1 MKPAFVDNRNGNT
14 LKAALAGHLEHRL
27 ANGQPPTEVCIASAY
42 FNPAGFAQVAAQL
55 ERVPKVRLLLGAE
68 PSPESGLVRRMPE
81 DPQEPEF
88 TRRRLR
94 EGINR
99 LDAALKAERD
109 FMAFSMSSS
118 ESLKSLVRFL
128 RSGKI
133 DVRRFEK
140 AFLHAKAYIFTGEE
154 AGFMAGSSNFTR
166 AGLTSNLELNLGL
179 YGHPVVQEAQKW
191 YEDLWQ
197 QAAPY
202 DLAAIYEEMFKLW
215 RPWDVYLRILWE
227 LYGKEVS
234 GAEVAEGRIPLT
246 NFQKHGVWR
255 AQTILEKFGGVIVA
269 DEVGLGKTFIGGD
282 LMRLYCERRQ
292 RVLLV
297 CPAALRDSTW
307 KRFISR
313 YQLFIECR
321 SYEELA
327 SDRQFAEIRETA
339 NQAKLSSALEEYA
352 LVVVDEAH
360 NYRNEDTK
368 ARAAVL
374 RKLLFGRRKDL
385 VLLTATPVNN
395 SLWDLF
401 TLIRYFLKQDSAL
414 ADRGVLSI
422 RERFEN
428 AMRIDP
434 TSLSPDLLYPVI
446 DATTVKRT
454 RAFVKK
460 HYEGEKIRGPDG
472 KLVPIVF
479 PQPRP
484 ITVRYDLE
492 AALPGFFDRIVDAL
506 DPDNGTDLIE
516 FARYRLAEYR
526 KDGDD
531 DEIRRGH
538 AVVGLLRSGLL
549 KRFESSAHAF
559 GKTIGKMAE
568 QHRLFLKALDAGKVI
583 NTEFLHEISGDD
595 EIVFEEELETSEHIE
610 PASVFRVKELKSAV
624 EADLRIMQRL
634 ASDAAKVQPSRDPK
648 LQALIVE
655 LKKIVR
661 QAEEEG
667 LDSEDRQQK
676 RKVLIFSFFADTVDW
691 IRIYLAVAVANHPE
705 LTPYKK
711 RVTFVVGSMGGHD
724 ESRETSVWGFAPTSS
739 EAPAGLD
746 QDKFDILVTTD
757 VLAEGVNLQQCR
769 HIINYDMPWNP
780 MRLVQRHGRIDRIG
794 SPYERVFLRTIFPH
808 DRLDDL
814 LDLEERI
821 LNKLAQA
828 AASIGV
834 GTPPIA
840 GARGSS
846 HVFADT
852 REEIE
857 KLAAENPELFERGGT
872 AAAAQTGEEYRQQ
885 LRKALERDRNR
896 ILSLPWKAGAGMR
909 KGKDRG
915 VLFCAKVGDRIY
927 LRFVRAGQDWQA
939 VRDPALVL
947 TELGTCLRM
956 IECTE
961 DTPSVIAP
969 ALHETVF
976 DFWDVARAHVFRSW
990 EEETDPASVQPK
1002 VRPLNR
1008 KAAEYLR
1015 ANVPQD
1021 FEADRVQR
1029 VLDILESPWPRR
1041 EELMLRDEFA
1051 REALAPGLRSQRI
1064 IDFVEKSGLEPFSA
1078 PEPLPPIGEEDIH
1091 LVGWIALDVEEDRPL
1106 SNSR

>member
-1 MKPAFVDNRNGNT
+1 MKPEFVDNRKGNT

-27 ANGQPPTEVCIASAY
+27 ANGKPPTEVCIASAY

-55 ERVPKVRLLLGAE
+55 ERVPKVRLMLGAE
-68 PSPESGLVRRMPE
+68 PSPESGMVKRKPT

-88 TRRRLR
+88 SRRRLR
-94 EGINR
+94 DGINR
-99 LDAALKAERD
+99 LDQALRAERD
-109 FMAFSMSSS
+109 FMAFSMASSDA
-118 ESLKSLVRFL
+118 LKALLRFL

-133 DVRRFEK
+133 EVRRFEK
-140 AFLHAKAYIFTGEE
+140 AFLHAKAYLFAGEE
-154 AGFMAGSSNFTR
+154 AGFIAGSSNFTR
-166 AGLTSNLELNLGL
+166 AGLTSNLELNLGR
-179 YGHPVVQEAQKW
+179 YEHPVVGEAQRW
-191 YEDLWQ
+191 FEDLWSD
-197 QAAPY
+197 AAPY

-227 LYGKEVS
+227 LYGEEVLE
-234 GAEVAEGRIPLT
+234 ARQAEGRIPLT

-255 AQTILEKFGGVIVA
+255 AQTILERFGGVIVA

-307 KRFISR
+307 RQFIDRF
-313 YQLFIECR
+313 QLFIECV

-327 SDRQFAEIRETA
+327 SDRQFGDVREAA
-339 NQAKLSSALEEYA
+339 NQFKLKQAIDAYS

-360 NYRNEDTK
+360 NYRNPDTQ

-374 RKLLFGRRKDL
+374 RRLLFGPRKDL

-401 TLIRYFLKQDSAL
+401 TLIHYFLRQDSAL

-422 RERFEN
+422 RARFED

-472 KLVPIVF
+472 RLVPIVF

-492 AALPGFFDRIVDAL
+492 ATLPGFFDHIVNAL

-526 KDGDD
+526 KGPQE
-531 DEIRRGH
+531 DEDVKRGH

-559 GKTIGKMAE
+559 AKTAGRMADDHE
-568 QHRLFLKALDAGKVI
+568 KFLKALAAGKVVD
-583 NTEFLHEISGDD
+583 TEFLREISGDD
-595 EIVFEEELETSEHIE
+595 ETLFDEELETSEHVE
-610 PASVFRVKELKSAV
+610 PASGFHVNKLKARVE
-624 EADLRIMQRL
+624 EDLRILKDL
-634 ASDAAKVQPSRDPK
+634 AAEARKVQAVRDPK
-648 LQALIVE
+648 LKALIEE
-655 LKKIVR
+655 LKKIAL

-667 LDSEDRQQK
+667 IGAEDRQQK
-676 RKVLIFSFFADTVDW
+676 RKVLIFSFFADTVRW
-691 IRIYLAVAVANHPE
+691 IHEYLALAVTKHPE
-705 LTPYKK
+705 LAVY
-711 RVTFVVGSMGGHD
+711 RNRYTFVAGSMGGD
-724 ESRETSVWGFAPTSS
+724 DQSRERAVWGFAPVSGG
-739 EAPAGLD
+739 APAGAEADLYD
-746 QDKFDILVTTD
+746 LLVTTD

-769 HIINYDMPWNP
+769 HVINYDMPWNP

-794 SPYERVFLRTIFPH
+794 SPYDRVFLRTIFPY
-808 DRLDDL
+808 DRLDAL
-814 LDLEERI
+814 LDLEARI

-840 GARGSS
+840 GSRGSG
-846 HVFADT
+846 HVFSDT

-857 KLAAENPELFERGGT
+857 KLAAENPEIFERGGT
-872 AAAAQTGEEYRQQ
+872 AAGAQTGEEYRQQ
-885 LRKALERDRNR
+885 LRKALERDRER
-896 ILSLPWKAGAGMR
+896 IVNLPWKAGAGMR
-909 KGKDRG
+909 KGKHRG
-915 VLFCAKVGDRIY
+915 VVFCAKVDERVY
-927 LRFVRAGQDWQA
+927 LRFVPAAPDWQPL
-939 VRDPALVL
+939 RDPSLVVG
-947 TELGTCLRM
+947 ELGTCLRM
-956 IECTE
+956 IECDE
-961 DTPSVIAP
+961 DTPSEIP
-969 ALHETVF
+969 SPLHETVF
-976 DFWDVARAHVFRSW
+976 DFWDVAREHVFRSW
-990 EEETDPASVQPK
+990 EKETDPAATQPR

-1008 KAAEYLR
+1008 KVAEFLR
-1015 ANVPQD
+1015 ANIPQD
-1021 FEADRVQR
+1021 MEGDRIER
-1029 VLDILESPWPRR
+1029 ALEILESPWPRR
-1041 EELMLRDEFA
+1041 EEVMLREKFEDASLAAAAKAQQIVEFA
-1051 REALAPGLRSQRI
+1051 
-1064 IDFVEKSGLEPFSA
+1064 EKSGLEPFIA
-1078 PEPLPPIGEEDIH
+1078 PEPLPPIAEEDIH
-1091 LVGWIALDVEEDRPL
+1091 LVGWISLDSEAE
-1106 SNSR
+1106 NSAK

>member
-1 MKPAFVDNRNGNT
+1 MNPEFVDNRNGNT

-27 ANGQPPTEVCIASAY
+27 AIGKPPEEVCIASAY
-42 FNPAGFAQVAAQL
+42 FNPAGFAQIAEQL
-55 ERVPKVRLLLGAE
+55 EKVSKVRLLLGAE
-68 PSPESGLVRRMPE
+68 PSPESGMVRRKPS

-88 TRRRLR
+88 SRRRLR
-94 EGINR
+94 EGIHR
-99 LDAALKAERD
+99 LESALKAERD
-109 FMAFSMSSS
+109 FMAFSTASSQA
-118 ESLKSLVRFL
+118 LKALVRFL
-128 RSGKI
+128 RSGRI
-133 DVRRFEK
+133 EVRRYEK
-140 AFLHAKAYIFTGEE
+140 AFLHAKAYIFSGEE
-154 AGFMAGSSNFTR
+154 AGFLAGSSNFTR
-166 AGLTSNLELNLGL
+166 AGLTSNLELNLGR
-179 YGHPVVQEAQKW
+179 YAEPVVAEAQRW
-191 YEDLWQ
+191 YEDLWKD
-197 QAAPY
+197 AAPY

-227 LYGKEVS
+227 LYGDEVT
-234 GAEVAEGRIPLT
+234 GAEQGEGRIPLT

-255 AQTILEKFGGVIVA
+255 AQSILEKFGGVIVA

-282 LMRLYCERRQ
+282 LMRLYLERRQ
-292 RVLLV
+292 RVLLI

-307 KRFISR
+307 ERFINR
-313 YQLFIECR
+313 YQLFIECV

-327 SDRQFAEIRETA
+327 SDRQFAEVREAA
-339 NQAKLSSALEEYA
+339 NQVKLKSALEEYA

-360 NYRNEDTK
+360 NYRNEDTR

-374 RKLLFGRRKDL
+374 RRLLFGRRKDL

-401 TLIRYFLKQDSAL
+401 ILIRYFLKQDSAL
-414 ADRGVLSI
+414 ADHGVLSI
-422 RERFEN
+422 RERFED

-434 TSLSPDLLYPVI
+434 TDLSPDLLYPVI

-472 KLVPIVF
+472 RLVPIVF

-506 DPDNGTDLIE
+506 DPDSGTDLIE

-526 KDGDD
+526 KDDGDE

-559 GKTIGKMAE
+559 GKTVGKMAD
-568 QHRLFLKALDAGKVI
+568 QHALFLRALDAGKVI
-583 NTEFLHEISGDD
+583 NTEFLHEISGDE
-595 EIVFEEELETSEHIE
+595 EILFDEELETSEHVE
-610 PASVFRVKELKSAV
+610 PASRFHVKDLRARVE
-624 EADLRIMQRL
+624 EDLRILQRL
-634 ASDAAKVQPSRDPK
+634 AVDAGKVQAVRDPK
-648 LQALIVE
+648 LQALVSE
-655 LKKIVR
+655 LKKIVK

-667 LDSEDRQQK
+667 KDPEDRQQR
-676 RKVLIFSFFADTVDW
+676 RKVLVFSFFADTVKW
-691 IRIYLAVAVANHPE
+691 IHEYLATALAKYAE
-705 LTPYKK
+705 LAPYRK
-711 RVTFVVGSMGGHD
+711 RYTFVAGSMGGD
-724 ESRETSVWGFAPTSS
+724 DVSREAAVWGFAPTSS
-739 EAPAGLD
+739 EAPAGKQGDLYD
-746 QDKFDILVTTD
+746 LLLTTD

-794 SPYERVFLRTIFPH
+794 SPYDRVFLRTIFPY
-808 DRLDDL
+808 DRLDAL
-814 LDLEERI
+814 LDLEARI

-840 GARGSS
+840 GARGSG
-846 HVFADT
+846 HVFAET

-885 LRKALERDRNR
+885 LRKALEKDRQR
-896 ILSLPWKAGAGMR
+896 IVGLPWKAGAGMR

-915 VLFCAKVGDRIY
+915 VVFCAKVGERVY
-927 LRFVRAGQDWQA
+927 LRFVPAAMNWEPVQDA
-939 VRDPALVL
+939 NAIVG
-947 TELGTCLRM
+947 ELGTCLRM
-956 IECTE
+956 IECSE
-961 DTPSVIAP
+961 ETPSMIP
-969 ALHETVF
+969 QALHETVF
-976 DFWDVARAHVFRSW
+976 DFWDLAREHVYRAW
-990 EEETDPASVQPK
+990 EKETDPAAMHPK

-1008 KAAEYLR
+1008 KVAEFLR
-1015 ANVPQD
+1015 ANVPPD
-1021 FEADRVQR
+1021 MEGARLDRA
-1029 VLDILESPWPRR
+1029 LEILESPWPRR
-1041 EELMLRDEFA
+1041 EELMLRDQFA
-1051 REALAPGLRSQRI
+1051 NESAATTAKAKSLVE
-1064 IDFVEKSGLEPFSA
+1064 FVEKSGLEPFVA

-1091 LVGWIALDVEEDRPL
+1091 LVGWIALEAV
-1106 SNSR
+1106 

>member
-1 MKPAFVDNRNGNT
+1 MKPEFVDNRNGNT
-14 LKAALAGHLEHRL
+14 LKAALAGHLEHLL
-27 ANGQPPTEVCIASAY
+27 ATGQIPSEVCIASAY

-55 ERVPKVRLLLGAE
+55 QRVPKVRLLLGAE
-68 PSPESGLVRRMPE
+68 PSPESGLVRRKPE
-81 DPQEPEF
+81 DPQEPEYS
-88 TRRRLR
+88 RRKLR
-94 EGINR
+94 EGIHR
-99 LDAALKAERD
+99 LESALKAERD
-109 FMAFSMSSS
+109 FMAFSMASSQ
-118 ESLKSLVRFL
+118 SLKALVRFL

-133 DVRRFEK
+133 EVKRFEK
-140 AFLHAKAYIFTGEE
+140 AFLHAKAYIFAGEE

-166 AGLTSNLELNLGL
+166 AGLTSNLELNLGR
-179 YGHPVVQEAQKW
+179 YADPVVGVAQRW
-191 YEDLWQ
+191 YEDLWRE
-197 QAAPY
+197 AAPY

-215 RPWDVYLRILWE
+215 TPWDVYLRILWE
-227 LYGKEVS
+227 LYGEEVT
-234 GAEVAEGRIPLT
+234 GAEKAEGRIPLT

-307 KRFISR
+307 ERFISK
-313 YQLFIECR
+313 YQLFIECV

-327 SDRQFAEIRETA
+327 SDRQFVEVREAA
-339 NQAKLSSALEEYA
+339 NQVKLKSALAEYA

-360 NYRNEDTK
+360 NYRNEDTR

-374 RKLLFGRRKDL
+374 RALLFGRRKDL

-428 AMRIDP
+428 AMRVDP
-434 TSLSPDLLYPVI
+434 TSLSPDMLYPVI

-472 KLVPIVF
+472 RLVPIVF

-526 KDGDD
+526 RDEEDE

-559 GKTIGKMAE
+559 GKTAGRMAE
-568 QHRLFLKALDAGKVI
+568 HHRLFLKALDAGKVI
-583 NTEFLHEISGDD
+583 STEFLHEISGDD
-595 EIVFEEELETSEHIE
+595 EILFEEELETSEHVE
-610 PASVFRVKELKSAV
+610 PASAFRAKELKADV
-624 EADLRIMQRL
+624 ENDLRILERL
-634 ASDAAKVQPSRDPK
+634 ASDAGKVQPVRDPK
-648 LQALIVE
+648 LQALIGE
-655 LKKIVR
+655 LKKIAR

-667 LDSEDRQQK
+667 LNAEDRQQK
-676 RKVLIFSFFADTVDW
+676 RKVLVFSFFADTVDW
-691 IRIYLAVAVANHPE
+691 VHQYLATAVAKNPE
-705 LTPYKK
+705 LAPF
-711 RVTFVVGSMGGHD
+711 RNRFMCVAGSMGGD
-724 ESRETSVWGFAPTSS
+724 DLSRQQAVWGFAPISS
-739 EAPAGLD
+739 EAPAGKE
-746 QDKFDILVTTD
+746 QDLYDILVTTD

-794 SPYERVFLRTIFPH
+794 STYDRVFLRTIFPY
-808 DRLDDL
+808 DRLDAL

-840 GARGSS
+840 GARGSG

-872 AAAAQTGEEYRQQ
+872 AASAQTGEEYRQQ
-885 LRKALERDRNR
+885 LRKALEKDRER
-896 ILSLPWKAGAGMR
+896 IVSLPWKAGSGMR

-915 VLFCAKVGDRIY
+915 VVFCAKVGERVY
-927 LRFVRAGQDWQA
+927 LRFIPASPDWLPL
-939 VRDPALVL
+939 RDPALVIG
-947 TELGTCLRM
+947 ELGTCLRM
-956 IECTE
+956 IECGE
-961 DTPSVIAP
+961 DTPSAVPPI
-969 ALHETVF
+969 LHETVF
-976 DFWDVARAHVFRSW
+976 DFWEVARAHVFRSW
-990 EEETDPASVQPK
+990 EAETDPAATQPR

-1008 KAAEYLR
+1008 KVAEFLR

-1021 FEADRVQR
+1021 MEAGRIDRALEV
-1029 VLDILESPWPRR
+1029 LESPWPRR
-1041 EELMLRDEFA
+1041 EEVMLRDEFA
-1051 REALAPGLRSQRI
+1051 DESVAAAAKVQKLVA
-1064 IDFVEKSGLEPFSA
+1064 FVEKSGLEPFVA
-1078 PEPLPPIGEEDIH
+1078 PDPLPPIGEEDIH
-1091 LVGWIALDVEEDRPL
+1091 LVGWIALDSEPA
-1106 SNSR
+1106 NSAR